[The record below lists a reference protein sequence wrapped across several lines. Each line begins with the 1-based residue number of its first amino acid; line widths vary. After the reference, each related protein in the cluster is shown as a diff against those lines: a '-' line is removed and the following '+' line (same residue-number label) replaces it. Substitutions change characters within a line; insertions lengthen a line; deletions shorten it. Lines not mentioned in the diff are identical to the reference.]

1 MGASLLSRDN
11 DRLGIACFGQGVRV
25 AASVENVLSRSSLD
39 NLAGVHHAD
48 PIGHFGN
55 DGQIV
60 GNQNDRHIEPLFK
73 LRHEREDLGLN
84 RDIKG
89 GGGSSAMSS
98 LGYKPWPEQSS
109 RVVACRL
116 RTQTDI
122 GSRGAQLQGYWLSN
136 KSIADSN
143 AAEEKDLDGLEAV
156 LRFVGRWSWWVERGH
171 GVLKDHANVSTSI
184 SSALSIG

>member
-1 MGASLLSRDN
+1 M
-11 DRLGIACFGQGVRV
+11 

-60 GNQNDRHIEPLFK
+60 GNQNDRHIQPLFK

-122 GSRGAQLQGYWLSN
+122 GSRGAQLQGYWLSLTN
-136 KSIADSN
+136 QLQIPMLQR
-143 AAEEKDLDGLEAV
+143 EKDLDGLEAV
-156 LRFVGRWSWWVERGH
+156 LRFAGRWSWW
-171 GVLKDHANVSTSI
+171 D
-184 SSALSIG
+184 